1 MYNFINLNGT
11 RLSRLQKIN
20 SDVNIVAPTNIEHF
34 KELINNGYKVLIDA
48 FKENSLNE
56 NEYVDY
62 IEEHKIPVLI
72 DALYEANV
80 MKFHNVNINTEKTLL
95 ISNLDLEFHGDLDNA
110 ILFPYF
116 LVQSYLFWSGKD
128 ILSKDSTFSPLS
140 IDDHLN
146 ANKKSCLC
154 LNGVSRPSRRF
165 VYDYFRDNNLIK
177 DAVFSFHNRGTELP
191 WEAEYPKIMLSTDV
205 NVKNDGVTWDNTFDN
220 DWFKDTF
227 FNLVTESAGHNEANR
242 TSQAFFKNHNCFFPT
257 EKVFKP
263 IFNAHPFICIAT
275 QHFHKNLKKHFGF
288 ELYDEIWDYSFDS
301 EPSEL
306 KRWQMACEQA
316 KDKIENGIDYNL
328 IKDKLIHNQS
338 IFLNE
343 SMHEKYVNDFL
354 IEIDKTH
361 I

>member
-128 ILSKDSTFSPLS
+128 ILSKDSTFS
-140 IDDHLN
+140 
-146 ANKKSCLC
+146 
-154 LNGVSRPSRRF
+154 
-165 VYDYFRDNNLIK
+165 
-177 DAVFSFHNRGTELP
+177 FHNRGSEE
-191 WEAEYPKIMLSTDV
+191 WEEEYPKIMLSNDV

-275 QHFHKNLKKHFGF
+275 QHFHKNLKKYFGF
-288 ELYDEIWDYSFDS
+288 ELYNEIWDYSFDS